1 MQTQHID
8 KVDIIGERSSEGGWT
23 MKHNNFR
30 LLQLRKILF
39 EETDE
44 NHELDIYELRDKLM
58 QALDLKN
65 LDIRTIK
72 SDLESLQQMD
82 FEIIKNRRKFGKI
95 YYSHQ
100 DKVFET
106 YQIRLL
112 VDAILS
118 ARFITTNEK
127 SVLIDK
133 LKQLTSK
140 HIQKTLPGPVLFSQS
155 INQDYNLIKYNID
168 KIHHAISENRVV
180 SYQYGDY
187 NVHKEFDY
195 RRNGARYYVAP
206 YALIWQNDLYYL
218 IGKFLETDEIRHY
231 RLDRMRDMEIT
242 NQTFQKDQNFQL
254 QPYVDNLF
262 HMFTGENIRIKIRFE
277 NDLINAIFDRF
288 GMDVDVKPD
297 GEDHFILSTD
307 AKFSKGLISWIL
319 QWGHRAEVISPEQ
332 LVVRMKEEVEKMTAL
347 YK

>member
-1 MQTQHID
+1 
-8 KVDIIGERSSEGGWT
+8 
-23 MKHNNFR
+23 MKQNNNFR

-44 NHELDIYELRDKLM
+44 NHELDIYELKEKLM
-58 QALDLKN
+58 YALDLKN

-72 SDLESLQQMD
+72 SDLQSLQEMD
-82 FEIIKNRRKFGKI
+82 FEIIQNKRKFGKI

-106 YQIRLL
+106 YQLRLL

-118 ARFITTNEK
+118 ARFITTEEK

-133 LKQLTSK
+133 LKRLTSK

-155 INQDYNLIKYNID
+155 IDQDYNLIKYNID
-168 KIHHAISENRVV
+168 KIHHAIAENRVV
-180 SYQYGDY
+180 SYLYGQF
-187 NVHKEFDY
+187 NVHKDFDY
-195 RRNGARYYVAP
+195 RRNKSRYYVAP

-231 RLDRMRDMEIT
+231 RLDRMRDTEIT
-242 NQTFQKDQNFQL
+242 DQTFKKERNFQL
-254 QPYVDNLF
+254 KPYVDNLF
-262 HMFTGENIRIKIRFE
+262 YMFSGENIRIKIRFE
-277 NDLINAIFDRF
+277 NGLINAIFDRF

-297 GEDHFILSTD
+297 GEQHFILSTN
-307 AKFSKGLISWIL
+307 AKFSDGLVSWIL
-319 QWGHRAEVISPEQ
+319 QWGHRAKVLFPER
-332 LVVRMKEEVEKMTAL
+332 LVVRIKEEAEKLAEN